1 VSGDSA
7 VVPVEDLMP
16 WDASVELDDL
26 SRQIAEHDAAY
37 YQRDAPN
44 ISDADYDALRRRL
57 ADIEAAFPQLVKSD
71 SPSQRVGAPVTT
83 GFKKV
88 SHAVAMLS
96 LGNAFNDD
104 DVVEFV
110 ARVRRFLGL
119 SEDEAVEIICEPKI
133 DGLSVSLRY
142 EKGTFVQGATR
153 GDGATGEDITENLKS
168 LGEIPR
174 TLKDAPDVLE
184 VRGEVYMTKPD
195 FTALNRAQ
203 EDAGRKIFAN
213 PRNAAAGSLRQKDPA
228 VTASRPLRMFAYAWG
243 EVSGPLAD
251 THWSFLERLRTWG
264 FPTNP
269 LAELQSDV
277 DSCLAFYRRIEEQRA
292 ALEYDIDGMVYK
304 VNRLDWQQR
313 LGSVS
318 RAPRWAVAHK
328 FPAEKAQT
336 VLIDITIQ
344 VGRTGALTPVANLE
358 PVTVGGV
365 VVSRATLHN
374 RGEIIR
380 KDVRQGDTVIIQ
392 RAGDVIPQVV
402 SVVVE
407 KRPSGSQPY
416 VFPDTCPECG
426 SHAERKDGEAATRC
440 TGGLVCPAQR
450 VERLKHF
457 VSRGAFDIEGLGAR
471 HIEAFC
477 KEGIVKTPAD
487 IFRLRDRADEIA
499 ARDGWGRQS
508 ANNLFAAIDE
518 RRAISFE
525 RFIFALG
532 IRQVGQATART
543 LARQYGSLQGWRR
556 QMDEARDRESDAY
569 GELVNIDGIGPLVAD
584 DLLGFLTEDHN
595 RDVLDDLAGLLTVED
610 FKAPD
615 TSSSPVAGRTVVF
628 TGSLETLS
636 RAEAKT
642 RAEALGAKVAGSVSK
657 KTDYVIVGADAGSK
671 AKKARDLGITTL
683 TEREWLELIG

>member
-1 VSGDSA
+1 MSGDSV

-37 YQRDAPN
+37 YQRDAPK

-57 ADIEAAFPQLVKSD
+57 DDIEAAFPQLVKPD
-71 SPSQRVGAPVTT
+71 SPSQRVGAPVST

-88 SHAVAMLS
+88 PHAVAMLS

-119 SEDEAVEIICEPKI
+119 REDEAVEIVCEPKI

-142 EKGTFVQGATR
+142 EKGKLKQGATR

-174 TLKDAPDVLE
+174 TLNDAPDVLE

-195 FTALNRAQ
+195 FAALNRAQ

-243 EVSGPLAD
+243 QVSGPLAD
-251 THWSFLERLRTWG
+251 THWRFLERLRTWG

-269 LAELQSDV
+269 LAELQTDV
-277 DSCLAFYRRIEEQRA
+277 DGCLAFYRRIEEQRA
-292 ALEYDIDGMVYK
+292 TLEYDIDGMVYK

-313 LGSVS
+313 LGAVS
-318 RAPRWAVAHK
+318 RAPRWAIAHK

-336 VLIDITIQ
+336 VLTDITIQ
-344 VGRTGALTPVANLE
+344 VGRTGVLTPVANLE

-374 RGEIIR
+374 EDEIAR
-380 KDVRQGDTVIIQ
+380 KDVRVNDTVIIQ

-407 KRPSGSQPY
+407 KRPGGSQPY

-471 HIEAFC
+471 NIEAFSN
-477 KEGIVKTPAD
+477 EGIVKTPAD

-584 DLLGFLTEDHN
+584 DLLGFLNEDHN

-628 TGSLETLS
+628 TGSLESLS

-657 KTDYVIVGADAGSK
+657 KTDYVVVGADAGSK
-671 AKKARDLGITTL
+671 ARKARDLGITTL

>member
-1 VSGDSA
+1 MSGDSV

-37 YQRDAPN
+37 YQRDAPK

-57 ADIEAAFPQLVKSD
+57 DDIEAAFPQLVKPD
-71 SPSQRVGAPVTT
+71 SPSQRVGAPVST

-88 SHAVAMLS
+88 PHAVAMLS

-119 SEDEAVEIICEPKI
+119 REDEAVEIVCEPKI

-142 EKGTFVQGATR
+142 EKGKLKQGATR

-174 TLKDAPDVLE
+174 TLNDAPDVLE

-195 FTALNRAQ
+195 FAALNRAQ

-243 EVSGPLAD
+243 QVSGPLAD
-251 THWSFLERLRTWG
+251 THWRFLERLRTWG

-269 LAELQSDV
+269 LAELQTDV
-277 DSCLAFYRRIEEQRA
+277 DGCLAFYRRIEEQRA
-292 ALEYDIDGMVYK
+292 TLEYDIDGMVYK

-313 LGSVS
+313 LGAVS
-318 RAPRWAVAHK
+318 RAPRWAIAHK

-336 VLIDITIQ
+336 VLTDITIQ
-344 VGRTGALTPVANLE
+344 VGRTGVLTPVANLE

-374 RGEIIR
+374 EDEIAR
-380 KDVRQGDTVIIQ
+380 KDVRVNDTVIIQ

-407 KRPSGSQPY
+407 KRPGGSQPY

-471 HIEAFC
+471 NMEAFSN
-477 KEGIVKTPAD
+477 EGIVKTPAD

-584 DLLGFLTEDHN
+584 DLLGFLNEDHN

-628 TGSLETLS
+628 TGSLESLS

-657 KTDYVIVGADAGSK
+657 KTDYVVVGADAGSK
-671 AKKARDLGITTL
+671 ARKARDLGITTL